1 MPSFQFAWLDL
12 AAVGLYVV
20 FIVGLGL
27 YLVRRMETADDYF
40 LAGRSLTWWLIG
52 FSLFASNVSSST
64 LLGLASSAYG
74 SGISVYNY
82 EWMAALV
89 LIFFV
94 IFILPFYLRTRIYT
108 IPEFLERRFDGRA
121 RMYFSGLLIVLNIMV
136 DTAGALYAG
145 ALVVQI
151 LYPEVPIWLAVG
163 MLGLLAGLYTVAG
176 GLKAVIYTDAV
187 QAVLLLL
194 GAVLVAVLSFKAVG
208 SWEVVTAQIPSA
220 DLSII
225 RPANDPVL
233 PWPGLVTGVFLL
245 GFYFWCTNQFMVQRV
260 LGARDLNHGRWGS
273 LFAGLLKLPVLFIMV
288 MPGIFARILYPPEQY
303 PMLAANTDLVFPT
316 LLFDLLPIGI
326 RGLVITALVAAI
338 MSSVDSTLNSASTLV
353 TMDFIRKLRRT
364 QNNHELVGAGRWVTA
379 IFMGLA
385 ILWAPQIV
393 RFPNLW
399 TYLQA
404 MLAYLAPPV
413 VACFLVGIFWKRATR
428 SSAFAGLVV
437 GHLAAAVFLVLNLTD
452 RLIVQTGP
460 LSPEQQALVAAGV
473 PVLHF
478 LYLPPILL
486 IISVIAMVVTS
497 LLQPPPASAEVEGVT
512 WSPEFFRQESRELSG
527 LPWYKNYRVQA
538 LGLLG
543 LIVWILIWF
552 R

>member
-1 MPSFQFAWLDL
+1 MPAFEFAWLDL

-20 FIVGLGL
+20 FIVWLGL
-27 YLVRRMETADDYF
+27 YLARRMETADDYF

-74 SGISVYNY
+74 TGISVYNY
-82 EWMAALV
+82 EWMATLV

-121 RMYFSGLLIVLNIMV
+121 RVYFSGLLIVLNIMV

-151 LYPEVPIWLAVG
+151 LYPQVPMWLAVAV
-163 MLGLLAGLYTVAG
+163 LGLLAGLYTVAG
-176 GLKAVIYTDAV
+176 GLKAVVYTDAV

-194 GAVLVAVLSFKAVG
+194 GAVLVAVFSFKAVG
-208 SWEVVTAQIPSA
+208 SWEVVEAQIPVG

-225 RPANDPVL
+225 RPADDPVL

-288 MPGIFARILYPPEQY
+288 LPGIFARILYPPEQY

-316 LLFDLLPIGI
+316 LLFDLLPAGI

-353 TMDFIRKLRRT
+353 TMDFIRRLKRRDS
-364 QNNHELVGAGRWVTA
+364 HELVGAGRWVTVV
-379 IFMGLA
+379 FMALA

-437 GHLAAAVFLVLNLTD
+437 GHLAAAVFLGLNLTD

-460 LSPEQQALVAAGV
+460 LSPAQQALVAAGV

-486 IISVIAMVVTS
+486 AISVIAMVVTS
-497 LLQPPPASAEVEGVT
+497 LLQPPPAPEEVEGLT
-512 WSPEFFRQESRELSG
+512 WSPEFFRQESRELAG
-527 LPWYKNYRVQA
+527 LPWYQNYRIQA
-538 LGLLG
+538 LGLLV
-543 LIVWILIWF
+543 LIAWILIWF

>member
-1 MPSFQFAWLDL
+1 MPTFAFSWLDL
-12 AAVGLYVV
+12 VVVFLYVV
-20 FIVGLGL
+20 FIVWLGL
-27 YLVRRMETADDYF
+27 YLVRRMQTADDYF

-74 SGISVYNY
+74 TGIAVYNY
-82 EWMAALV
+82 EWMATLV

-94 IFILPFYLRTRIYT
+94 VFILPFYLRTRVYT

-121 RMYFSGLLIVLNIMV
+121 RLYFSGLLIVLNILV

-145 ALVVQI
+145 ALVLKI
-151 LYPEVPIWLAVG
+151 LYPEVPIWMAVG
-163 MLGLLAGLYTVAG
+163 LLGFLAGLYTVAG
-176 GLKAVIYTDAV
+176 GLKAVVYTDAV

-194 GAVLVAVLSFKAVG
+194 GALLVAVLSFQAVG
-208 SWEVVTAQIPSA
+208 SWEVVTQRVPVR

-225 RPANDPVL
+225 LPADDPVL

-245 GFYFWCTNQFMVQRV
+245 GFYFWCTNQFMVPRV

-288 MPGIFARILYPPEQY
+288 LPGIFARILYPPEQF
-303 PMLAANTDLVFPT
+303 PMLAANTDLIYPT
-316 LLFDLLPIGI
+316 LLFDLLPVGI

-353 TMDFIRKLRRT
+353 TMDFIRRFKQRDS
-364 QNNHELVGAGRWVTA
+364 HALVGTGRWVTA
-379 IFMGLA
+379 VFMALA

-393 RFPNLW
+393 RFPNL
-399 TYLQA
+399 QA
-404 MLAYLAPPV
+404 MLAYLSPPV
-413 VACFLVGIFWKRATR
+413 VACFLMGIFWKRATR
-428 SSAFAGLVV
+428 GSAFVGLLV
-437 GHLAAAVFLVLNLTD
+437 GHLAATVFLVLNLTD
-452 RLIVQTGP
+452 RLIIQTGP
-460 LSPEQQALVAAGV
+460 LTAEQQALVAAGV

-486 IISVIAMVVTS
+486 VISKIAIAVAS
-497 LLQPPPASAEVEGVT
+497 LLQPPPPPEVVKELT
-512 WSPEFFRQESRELSG
+512 WSPEFFRQESRELAD
-527 LPWYKNYRVQA
+527 LPWYKNYRLQA
-538 LGLLG
+538 LGLLL
-543 LIVWILIWF
+543 LIAWILIWF

>member
-1 MPSFQFAWLDL
+1 MPTFAFSWLDL
-12 AAVGLYVV
+12 VVVFLYVV
-20 FIVGLGL
+20 FIVWLGL
-27 YLVRRMETADDYF
+27 YLVRRMQTADDYF

-74 SGISVYNY
+74 TGIAVYNY
-82 EWMAALV
+82 EWMATLV

-94 IFILPFYLRTRIYT
+94 VFILPFYLRTRVYT

-121 RMYFSGLLIVLNIMV
+121 RLYFSGLLIVLNILV

-145 ALVVQI
+145 ALVLKI
-151 LYPEVPIWLAVG
+151 LYPEVPIWMAVG
-163 MLGLLAGLYTVAG
+163 LLGFLAGLYTVAG
-176 GLKAVIYTDAV
+176 GLKAVVYTDAV

-194 GAVLVAVLSFKAVG
+194 GALLVAVLSFQAVG
-208 SWEVVTAQIPSA
+208 SWEVVTQRVPVR

-225 RPANDPVL
+225 LPADDPVL

-288 MPGIFARILYPPEQY
+288 LPGIFARILYPPEQF
-303 PMLAANTDLVFPT
+303 PMLAANTDLIYPT
-316 LLFDLLPIGI
+316 LLFDLLPVGI

-353 TMDFIRKLRRT
+353 TMDFIRRFKQRDS
-364 QNNHELVGAGRWVTA
+364 HALVGTGRWVTA
-379 IFMGLA
+379 VFMALA

-404 MLAYLAPPV
+404 MLAYLSPPV
-413 VACFLVGIFWKRATR
+413 VACFLMGIFWKRATR
-428 SSAFAGLVV
+428 GSAFVGLLV

-452 RLIVQTGP
+452 RLIIQTGP
-460 LSPEQQALVAAGV
+460 LTAEQQALVAAGV

-486 IISVIAMVVTS
+486 VISKIAIAVAS
-497 LLQPPPASAEVEGVT
+497 LLQPPPPPEVVKELT
-512 WSPEFFRQESRELSG
+512 WSPEFFRQESRELAD
-527 LPWYKNYRVQA
+527 LPWYKNYRLQA
-538 LGLLG
+538 LGLLL
-543 LIVWILIWF
+543 LIAWILIWF

>member
-1 MPSFQFAWLDL
+1 MPTFAFSWLDL
-12 AAVGLYVV
+12 VVVFLYVV
-20 FIVGLGL
+20 FIVWLGL
-27 YLVRRMETADDYF
+27 YLVRRMQTADDYF

-74 SGISVYNY
+74 TGIAVYNY
-82 EWMAALV
+82 EWMATLV

-94 IFILPFYLRTRIYT
+94 VFILPFYLRTRVYT

-121 RMYFSGLLIVLNIMV
+121 RLYFSGLLIVLNILV

-145 ALVVQI
+145 ALVLKI
-151 LYPEVPIWLAVG
+151 LYPEVPIWMAVVL
-163 MLGLLAGLYTVAG
+163 LGFLAGLYTVAG
-176 GLKAVIYTDAV
+176 GLKAVVYTDAV

-194 GAVLVAVLSFKAVG
+194 GALLVAVLSFQAVG
-208 SWEVVTAQIPSA
+208 SWEVVTQRVPVR

-225 RPANDPVL
+225 LPADDPVL

-288 MPGIFARILYPPEQY
+288 LPGIFARILYPPEQF
-303 PMLAANTDLVFPT
+303 PMLAANTDLIYPT
-316 LLFDLLPIGI
+316 LLFDLLPVGI

-353 TMDFIRKLRRT
+353 TMDFIRRFKQRDS
-364 QNNHELVGAGRWVTA
+364 HALVGTGRWVTA
-379 IFMGLA
+379 VFMALA

-404 MLAYLAPPV
+404 MLAYLSPPV
-413 VACFLVGIFWKRATR
+413 VACFLMGIFWKRATR
-428 SSAFAGLVV
+428 GSAFVGLLV
-437 GHLAAAVFLVLNLTD
+437 GHLAATVFLVLNLTD
-452 RLIVQTGP
+452 RLIIQTGP
-460 LSPEQQALVAAGV
+460 LTAEQQALVAAGV

-486 IISVIAMVVTS
+486 VISKIAIAVAS
-497 LLQPPPASAEVEGVT
+497 LLQPPPPPEVVKELT
-512 WSPEFFRQESRELSG
+512 WSPEFFRQESRELAD
-527 LPWYKNYRVQA
+527 LPWYKNYRLQA
-538 LGLLG
+538 LGLLL
-543 LIVWILIWF
+543 LIAWILIWF

>member
-1 MPSFQFAWLDL
+1 MPTFAFSWLDL
-12 AAVGLYVV
+12 VVVFLYVV
-20 FIVGLGL
+20 FIVWLGL
-27 YLVRRMETADDYF
+27 YLVRRMQTADDYF

-74 SGISVYNY
+74 TGIAVYNY
-82 EWMAALV
+82 EWMATLV

-94 IFILPFYLRTRIYT
+94 VFILPFYLRTRVYT

-121 RMYFSGLLIVLNIMV
+121 RLYFSGLLIVLNILV

-145 ALVVQI
+145 ALVLKI
-151 LYPEVPIWLAVG
+151 LYPEVPIWMAVG
-163 MLGLLAGLYTVAG
+163 LLGFLAGLYTVAG
-176 GLKAVIYTDAV
+176 GLKAVVYTDAV

-194 GAVLVAVLSFKAVG
+194 GALLVAMFSFQAVG
-208 SWEVVTAQIPSA
+208 SWEVVTQRVPVR

-225 RPANDPVL
+225 LPADDPVL

-260 LGARDLNHGRWGS
+260 LGARDMNHGRWGS

-288 MPGIFARILYPPEQY
+288 LPGIFARILYPPEQF
-303 PMLAANTDLVFPT
+303 PMLAANTDLIYPT
-316 LLFDLLPIGI
+316 LLFDLLPVGI

-353 TMDFIRKLRRT
+353 TMDFIRRFKQRDS
-364 QNNHELVGAGRWVTA
+364 HALVGTGRWVTA
-379 IFMGLA
+379 VFMALA

-404 MLAYLAPPV
+404 MLAYLSPPV
-413 VACFLVGIFWKRATR
+413 VACFLMGIFWKRATR
-428 SSAFAGLVV
+428 GSAFVGLLV
-437 GHLAAAVFLVLNLTD
+437 GHLAATVFLVLNLTD
-452 RLIVQTGP
+452 RLIIQTGP
-460 LSPEQQALVAAGV
+460 LTAEQQALVAAGV

-486 IISVIAMVVTS
+486 VISKIAIAVAS
-497 LLQPPPASAEVEGVT
+497 LLQPPPPPEVVKELT
-512 WSPEFFRQESRELSG
+512 WSPEFFRQESRELAD
-527 LPWYKNYRVQA
+527 LPWYKNYRLQA
-538 LGLLG
+538 LGLLL
-543 LIVWILIWF
+543 LIAWILIWF

>member
-1 MPSFQFAWLDL
+1 MPTFAFSWLDL
-12 AAVGLYVV
+12 VVVFLYVV
-20 FIVGLGL
+20 FIVWLGL
-27 YLVRRMETADDYF
+27 YLVRRMQTADDYF

-74 SGISVYNY
+74 TGIAVYNY
-82 EWMAALV
+82 EWMATLV

-94 IFILPFYLRTRIYT
+94 VFILPFYLRTRVYT

-121 RMYFSGLLIVLNIMV
+121 RLYFSGLLIVLNILV

-145 ALVVQI
+145 ALVLKI
-151 LYPEVPIWLAVG
+151 LYPEVPIWMAVG
-163 MLGLLAGLYTVAG
+163 LLGFLAGLYTVAG
-176 GLKAVIYTDAV
+176 GLKAVVYTDAV

-194 GAVLVAVLSFKAVG
+194 GALLVAVLSFQAVG
-208 SWEVVTAQIPSA
+208 SWEVVTQRVPVR

-225 RPANDPVL
+225 LPADDPVL

-288 MPGIFARILYPPEQY
+288 LPGIFARILYPPEQF
-303 PMLAANTDLVFPT
+303 PMLAANTDLIYPT
-316 LLFDLLPIGI
+316 LLFDLLPVGI

-353 TMDFIRKLRRT
+353 TMDFIRRFKQRDS
-364 QNNHELVGAGRWVTA
+364 HALVGTGRWVTA
-379 IFMGLA
+379 VFMALA

-404 MLAYLAPPV
+404 MLAYLSPPV
-413 VACFLVGIFWKRATR
+413 VACFLMGIFWKRATR
-428 SSAFAGLVV
+428 GSAFVGLLV
-437 GHLAAAVFLVLNLTD
+437 GHLAATVFLVLNLTD
-452 RLIVQTGP
+452 RLIIQTGP
-460 LSPEQQALVAAGV
+460 LTAEQQALVAAGV

-486 IISVIAMVVTS
+486 VISKIAIAVAS
-497 LLQPPPASAEVEGVT
+497 LLQPPPPPEVVKELT
-512 WSPEFFRQESRELSG
+512 WSPEFFRQESRELAD
-527 LPWYKNYRVQA
+527 LPWYKNYRLQA
-538 LGLLG
+538 LGLLL
-543 LIVWILIWF
+543 LIAWILIWF

>member
-1 MPSFQFAWLDL
+1 MPTFAFSWLDL
-12 AAVGLYVV
+12 VVVFLYVV
-20 FIVGLGL
+20 FIVWLGL
-27 YLVRRMETADDYF
+27 YLVRRMQTADDYF

-74 SGISVYNY
+74 TGIAVYNY
-82 EWMAALV
+82 EWMATLV

-94 IFILPFYLRTRIYT
+94 VFILPFYLRTRVYT

-121 RMYFSGLLIVLNIMV
+121 RLYFSGLLIVLNILV

-145 ALVVQI
+145 ALVLKI
-151 LYPEVPIWLAVG
+151 LYPEVPIWMAVG
-163 MLGLLAGLYTVAG
+163 LLGFLAGLYTVAG
-176 GLKAVIYTDAV
+176 GLKAVVYTDAV

-194 GAVLVAVLSFKAVG
+194 GALLVAVLSFQAVG
-208 SWEVVTAQIPSA
+208 SWEVVTQRVPVR

-225 RPANDPVL
+225 LPADDPVL

-288 MPGIFARILYPPEQY
+288 LPGIFARILYPPEQF
-303 PMLAANTDLVFPT
+303 PMLAANTDLIYPT
-316 LLFDLLPIGI
+316 LLFDLLPVGI

-353 TMDFIRKLRRT
+353 TMDFIRRFKQRDS
-364 QNNHELVGAGRWVTA
+364 HALVGTGRWVTA
-379 IFMGLA
+379 VFMALA

-404 MLAYLAPPV
+404 MLAYLSPPV
-413 VACFLVGIFWKRATR
+413 VACFLMGIFWKRATR
-428 SSAFAGLVV
+428 GSAFVGLLV
-437 GHLAAAVFLVLNLTD
+437 GHLAATVFLVLNLTD
-452 RLIVQTGP
+452 RLIIQTGP
-460 LSPEQQALVAAGV
+460 LTAEQQALVAAGV

-486 IISVIAMVVTS
+486 VISKIAIAVAS
-497 LLQPPPASAEVEGVT
+497 LLQPPPPPEVVKELT
-512 WSPEFFRQESRELSG
+512 WSPEFFHQESRELAD
-527 LPWYKNYRVQA
+527 LPWYKNYRLQA
-538 LGLLG
+538 LGLLL
-543 LIVWILIWF
+543 LIAWILIWF

>member
-1 MPSFQFAWLDL
+1 MPTFAFSWLDL
-12 AAVGLYVV
+12 VVVFLYVV
-20 FIVGLGL
+20 FIVWLGL
-27 YLVRRMETADDYF
+27 YLVRRMQTADDYF

-74 SGISVYNY
+74 TGIAVYNY
-82 EWMAALV
+82 EWMATLV

-94 IFILPFYLRTRIYT
+94 VFILPFYLRTRVYT

-121 RMYFSGLLIVLNIMV
+121 RLYFSGLLIVLNILV

-145 ALVVQI
+145 ALVLKI
-151 LYPEVPIWLAVG
+151 LYPEVPIWMAVG
-163 MLGLLAGLYTVAG
+163 LLGFLAGLYTVAG
-176 GLKAVIYTDAV
+176 GLKAVVYTDAV

-194 GAVLVAVLSFKAVG
+194 GALLVAVLSFQAVG
-208 SWEVVTAQIPSA
+208 SWEVVAQRVPVR

-225 RPANDPVL
+225 LPADDPVL

-288 MPGIFARILYPPEQY
+288 LPGIFARILYPPEQF
-303 PMLAANTDLVFPT
+303 PMLAANTDLIYPT
-316 LLFDLLPIGI
+316 LLFDLLPVGI

-353 TMDFIRKLRRT
+353 TMDFIRRFKQRDS
-364 QNNHELVGAGRWVTA
+364 HALVGTGRWVTA
-379 IFMGLA
+379 VFMALA

-404 MLAYLAPPV
+404 MLAYLSPPV
-413 VACFLVGIFWKRATR
+413 VACFLMGIFWKRATR
-428 SSAFAGLVV
+428 GSAFFGLLV
-437 GHLAAAVFLVLNLTD
+437 GHLAATVFLVLNLTD
-452 RLIVQTGP
+452 RLIIQTGP
-460 LSPEQQALVAAGV
+460 LTAEQQALVAAGV

-486 IISVIAMVVTS
+486 VISKIAIAVAS
-497 LLQPPPASAEVEGVT
+497 LLQPPPPPEVVKELT
-512 WSPEFFRQESRELSG
+512 WSPEFFRQESRELAD
-527 LPWYKNYRVQA
+527 LPWYKNYRLQA
-538 LGLLG
+538 LGLLL
-543 LIVWILIWF
+543 LIAWILIWF

>member
-1 MPSFQFAWLDL
+1 MPTFAFSWLDL
-12 AAVGLYVV
+12 VVVFLYVV
-20 FIVGLGL
+20 FIVWLGL
-27 YLVRRMETADDYF
+27 YLVRRMQTADDYF

-74 SGISVYNY
+74 TGIAVYNY
-82 EWMAALV
+82 EWMATLV

-94 IFILPFYLRTRIYT
+94 VFILPFYLRTRVYT

-121 RMYFSGLLIVLNIMV
+121 RLYFSGLLIVLNILV

-145 ALVVQI
+145 ALVLKI
-151 LYPEVPIWLAVG
+151 LYPEVPIWMAVG
-163 MLGLLAGLYTVAG
+163 LLGFLAGLYTVAG
-176 GLKAVIYTDAV
+176 GLKAVVYTDAV

-194 GAVLVAVLSFKAVG
+194 GALLVAVFSFQAVG
-208 SWEVVTAQIPSA
+208 SWEVVTQRVPVR

-225 RPANDPVL
+225 LPADDPVL

-260 LGARDLNHGRWGS
+260 LGARDMNHGRWGS

-288 MPGIFARILYPPEQY
+288 LPGIFARILYPPEQF
-303 PMLAANTDLVFPT
+303 PMLAANTDLIYPT
-316 LLFDLLPIGI
+316 LLFDLLPVGI

-353 TMDFIRKLRRT
+353 TMDFIRRFKQRDS
-364 QNNHELVGAGRWVTA
+364 HALVGTGRWVTA
-379 IFMGLA
+379 VFMALA

-404 MLAYLAPPV
+404 MLAYLSPPV
-413 VACFLVGIFWKRATR
+413 VACFLMGIFWKRATR
-428 SSAFAGLVV
+428 GSAFVGLLV
-437 GHLAAAVFLVLNLTD
+437 GHLAATVFLVLNLTD
-452 RLIVQTGP
+452 RLIIQTGP
-460 LSPEQQALVAAGV
+460 LTAEQQALVAAGV

-486 IISVIAMVVTS
+486 VISKIAIAVAS
-497 LLQPPPASAEVEGVT
+497 LLQPPPPPEVVKELT
-512 WSPEFFRQESRELSG
+512 WSPEFFRQESRELAD
-527 LPWYKNYRVQA
+527 LPWYKNYRLQA
-538 LGLLG
+538 LGLLL
-543 LIVWILIWF
+543 LIAWILIWF

>member
-1 MPSFQFAWLDL
+1 MPSFTLSWLDL
-12 AAVGLYVV
+12 VTVLLYVV
-20 FIVGLGL
+20 FIVWLGL
-27 YLVRRMETADDYF
+27 YLARRMQTADDYF

-74 SGISVYNY
+74 TGIAVYNY
-82 EWMAALV
+82 EWMATLV

-94 IFILPFYLRTRIYT
+94 LFILPFYLRTRIYT
-108 IPEFLERRFDGRA
+108 IPEFLERRFDSRA
-121 RMYFSGLLIVLNIMV
+121 RLYFSGLLIVLNILV

-145 ALVVQI
+145 ALVLKI

-163 MLGLLAGLYTVAG
+163 LLGFLAGLYTVAG
-176 GLKAVIYTDAV
+176 GLKAVVYTDAV

-194 GAVLVAVLSFKAVG
+194 GAILVATFSFQAVG
-208 SWEVVTAQIPSA
+208 SWEVVTERVPTR

-225 RPANDPVL
+225 LPADDPVL

-288 MPGIFARILYPPEQY
+288 LPGIFARMLYPPEQF
-303 PMLAANTDLVFPT
+303 PMLAANTDLIYPM
-316 LLFDLLPIGI
+316 LLFDLLPAGI

-353 TMDFIRKLRRT
+353 TMDFIRRFKRQDSHT
-364 QNNHELVGAGRWVTA
+364 LVDAGRWVTVV
-379 IFMGLA
+379 FMTLA

-404 MLAYLAPPV
+404 MLAYLSPPV
-413 VACFLVGIFWKRATR
+413 VACFLMGIFWKRATR
-428 SSAFAGLVV
+428 SSAFVGLLV
-437 GHLAAAVFLVLNLTD
+437 GHLAAAVFLGLNLAD

-460 LSPEQQALVAAGV
+460 LSPEQQALVASSV
-473 PVLHF
+473 PVVHF

-486 IISVIAMVVTS
+486 VISMMAIVVAS
-497 LLQPPPASAEVEGVT
+497 LLTPAPRPEEVEGLT
-512 WSPEFFRQESRELSG
+512 WSPAFFRQESRELAA
-527 LPWYKNYRVQA
+527 LPWYQNYRVHA
-538 LGLLG
+538 VGLLM
-543 LIVWILIWF
+543 LIVWILVWF